1 MLNYYTNWYIFKKNI
16 KGCQATVK
24 KVKEVSSD
32 NIYAAKIFIHMN
44 DDEVKSVIRNEFE
57 TLKQLDHPNI
67 IKVKELIE

>member
-1 MLNYYTNWYIFKKNI
+1 
-16 KGCQATVK
+16 
-24 KVKEVSSD
+24 
-32 NIYAAKIFIHMN
+32 MN